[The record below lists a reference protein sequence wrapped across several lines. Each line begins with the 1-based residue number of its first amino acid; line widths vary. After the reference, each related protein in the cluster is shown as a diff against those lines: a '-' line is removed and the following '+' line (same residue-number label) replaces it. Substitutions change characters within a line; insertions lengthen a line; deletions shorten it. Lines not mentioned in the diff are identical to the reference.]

1 MQYKEIVE
9 KQKDIAEN
17 IHDNLEDLKNNIKTK
32 KVDEVLYNLSNLKD
46 IVDKDQKEMMS
57 MLDKDLEYKEEFER
71 ENVEIISSLD
81 ESCEEIDEYCPNI
94 KTLLLDFSNM
104 VTCIQKL
111 PKNNFKK
118 SAESEM
124 ERIINKAYCIIN
136 NRQGVLCSNF
146 NEHDE

>member
-1 MQYKEIVE
+1 M
-9 KQKDIAEN
+9 
-17 IHDNLEDLKNNIKTK
+17 
-32 KVDEVLYNLSNLKD
+32 
-46 IVDKDQKEMMS
+46 DKDQKEMMS

-81 ESCEEIDEYCPNI
+81 ESCEEVDEYCPNI

-104 VTCIQKL
+104 VTSIQKL